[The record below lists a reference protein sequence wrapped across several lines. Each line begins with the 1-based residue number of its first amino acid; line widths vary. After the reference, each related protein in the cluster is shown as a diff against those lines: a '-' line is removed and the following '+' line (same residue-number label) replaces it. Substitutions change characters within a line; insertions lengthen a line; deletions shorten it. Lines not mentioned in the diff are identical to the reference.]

1 MLGNT
6 QLVDCVLES
15 DGPGS
20 GINLSHH
27 NLSLPC
33 PRPQGA
39 VFYVFGDVFLG
50 RLILKII
57 HPFRMHTG
65 SVTQLCLTLCN
76 LMDWWATDLP
86 DLGMEPA
93 SPKLAHISFTIEP
106 PGKPKLSGTQWQAT

>member
-57 HPFRMHTG
+57 HPFRMHAG
-65 SVTQLCLTLCN
+65 SVAQLCLTLCN
-76 LMDWWATDLP
+76 LMEWWATDLP

-93 SPKLAHISFTIEP
+93 SPKLAHRSFTIEP